1 MQIAHGLFMLFLCF
15 FKNFEIFLLDGLG
28 VSQEILY
35 FLVQFIYFNLLLL
48 AFALDKPQFLF
59 QQNFFVCVFMVLLH
73 HSLYIS
79 FSSLQS
85 ILTLFFYLFYFLF
98 PFKCV
103 RTTVLLFCFL
113 FFQLIEQFA
122 YPSLLFC
129 QFISVIVV
137 DSSGFLEF
145 LGESVNFFLLKN

>member
-28 VSQEILY
+28 VIQKIFY
-35 FLVQFIYFNLLLL
+35 FLVQFIDFGLLLL
-48 AFALDKPQFLF
+48 AFALNKPQLFF
-59 QQNFFVCVFMVLLH
+59 QQNFFVCAFMVLLH

-79 FSSLQS
+79 FSLLQS

-113 FFQLIEQFA
+113 FLQLIQQFA

-129 QFISVIVV
+129 QFILIIVV

-145 LGESVNFFLLKN
+145 LGESVNFLFLKN